1 MIVFFKVRNF
11 KSIKETLELSFLAT
25 SISEHPESNVIS
37 KGRDKL
43 LKSIVLYGHNASG
56 KSNILDAVAF
66 FRWFIANSTTE
77 LQSNDEIEVEPF
89 RLSEETENEPSFFEM
104 CFYMGNTKYRYGFE
118 ADEERVYKE
127 WLLESKKIQEYP
139 VFLRIND
146 EYQIDEKRIPGATGV
161 EKRTRKNALFLS
173 ACSQWNVAKAEL
185 IYEWFDNMYTAHG
198 LMDSGY
204 RELTIDMIRD
214 KTKSKIV
221 NSFLKKADLGI
232 NDVQVLDIQ
241 LEDIIDIVPDD
252 MKEEFKE
259 KFDDSDS
266 QAVLTSH
273 SKYDKKGKKVGT
285 ERFLLDKYESQGTI
299 KFFNL
304 IGVFIDS
311 ILNNRFLIVD
321 EFDARLH
328 TILTKSILKLFN
340 SAKINTESQL
350 LVASHDTALLDRNI
364 LRRDQIC
371 FVEKSN
377 IGASELVS
385 LVEYKPR
392 KESPYDK
399 NYLDGKYGG
408 IPIIED
414 LEELF
419 Q

>member
-1 MIVFFKVRNF
+1 MIVFFKVKNF
-11 KSIKETLELSFLAT
+11 KSIKDTLEISFLAS
-25 SISEHPESNVIS
+25 SISEHADSNVIQ
-37 KGRDKL
+37 KGKDKL
-43 LKSIVLYGHNASG
+43 LRSLMLYGHNASG
-56 KSNILDAVAF
+56 KSNILDSIAF

-89 RLSEETENEPSFFEM
+89 KLSQETENAPSFFEM
-104 CFYMGNTKYRYGFE
+104 CFYLGNIKYRYGFE
-118 ADEERVYKE
+118 ATEERVVKE

-139 VFLRIND
+139 VFLRIKD

-173 ACSQWNVAKAEL
+173 ACSQWNVKKAEK
-185 IYEWFDNMYTAHG
+185 IYNWFDNMYAAHG

-204 RELTIDMIRD
+204 RELTLDMIRD
-214 KTKSKIV
+214 KSKSILV
-221 NSFLKKADLGI
+221 NRFLKKADLGI
-232 NDVQVLDIQ
+232 NNIEVLDIK
-241 LEDIIDIVPDD
+241 LEDIIDFVPDD
-252 MKEEFKE
+252 LKEEYKE
-259 KFDDSDS
+259 KFDDSNNK
-266 QAVLTSH
+266 AVLTFH
-273 SKYDKKGKKVGT
+273 DKYDKKGKKIGV
-285 ERFLLDKYESQGTI
+285 EKFLMDKYESEGTK

-311 ILNNRFLIVD
+311 IFNDRFLIID

-328 TILTKSILKLFN
+328 TILTKSILRLFN
-340 SAKINTESQL
+340 SPKINTESQL

-371 FVEKSN
+371 FVEKN
-377 IGASELVS
+377 KIGGSELIS

-419 Q
+419 